1 MENFR
6 LSDLIFV
13 THGGLVH
20 PVALHAVGTAVS
32 PGAGHA

>member
-1 MENFR
+1 MDNLR

-20 PVALHAVGTAVS
+20 PVALHAVGAAVS
-32 PGAGHA
+32 PGASHA